1 MSAPSR
7 TGFNVERK
15 ERGIFPKLPQKNGCR
30 KFLKKRSTLA
40 QPLNYFGR
48 LCAVR
53 LGALNA

>member
-1 MSAPSR
+1 MSR